1 LASPLPRLLFAP
13 PGHPSS
19 SLLLNPIIQS
29 NVHESHRRGRGGG
42 MIQWHL
48 NRRVSRLLDAATA
61 GGSGGGRG
69 RRRVMAAVAE
79 DLDDQE
85 IGPPASKNR

>member
-1 LASPLPRLLFAP
+1 
-13 PGHPSS
+13 
-19 SLLLNPIIQS
+19 
-29 NVHESHRRGRGGG
+29 

-85 IGPPASKNR
+85 IGSPASKNR